1 MTLDLS
7 PPQLP
12 MRRECPFDP
21 PADYTR
27 LRADRPVTRF
37 TWPNGVQAWLVTRY
51 DDVRAALADRRLS
64 VNRTASP
71 PPSLALGRKPGVMLP
86 RSLVGMDP
94 PEHTLW
100 RRLIIRELTVRQVAR
115 LRPRIEQIVGDYLD
129 QMASTGPPADLIPAF
144 ALPVPSMVICELLGV
159 PTRDRAQFQRHTEVI
174 SAVDSPADQVHAA
187 SGALME
193 YIGELI
199 EAKRRA
205 PGDDILSH
213 LAQAT
218 VDGSPV
224 PGDGV
229 LGNGML
235 LLIAGHETTANM
247 IALSVVTLLEHPEQ
261 VSMLAHDPALID
273 RAVEELLRF
282 HAVIQYGLVRRATA
296 DLTLGGQDIK
306 AGDWVVCSLASA
318 NRDPSCCEDPG
329 EFRVSRTPAAH
340 TSFGYGVHQCAGQ
353 HLARLELRIALSGL
367 FRRFPGLR
375 LAEPLAELP
384 FRTDMF
390 VYGLHRVP
398 LSW

>member
-1 MTLDLS
+1 
-7 PPQLP
+7 
-12 MRRECPFDP
+12 
-21 PADYTR
+21 
-27 LRADRPVTRF
+27 
-37 TWPNGVQAWLVTRY
+37 
-51 DDVRAALADRRLS
+51 
-64 VNRTASP
+64 
-71 PPSLALGRKPGVMLP
+71 
-86 RSLVGMDP
+86 
-94 PEHTLW
+94 
-100 RRLIIRELTVRQVAR
+100 
-115 LRPRIEQIVGDYLD
+115 
-129 QMASTGPPADLIPAF
+129 
-144 ALPVPSMVICELLGV
+144 
-159 PTRDRAQFQRHTEVI
+159 
-174 SAVDSPADQVHAA
+174 
-187 SGALME
+187 
-193 YIGELI
+193 
-199 EAKRRA
+199 
-205 PGDDILSH
+205 
-213 LAQAT
+213 
-218 VDGSPV
+218 
-224 PGDGV
+224 
-229 LGNGML
+229 
-235 LLIAGHETTANM
+235 M

-329 EFRVSRTPAAH
+329 EFRVSRAPAAH

-375 LAEPLAELP
+375 LAEPLTELP